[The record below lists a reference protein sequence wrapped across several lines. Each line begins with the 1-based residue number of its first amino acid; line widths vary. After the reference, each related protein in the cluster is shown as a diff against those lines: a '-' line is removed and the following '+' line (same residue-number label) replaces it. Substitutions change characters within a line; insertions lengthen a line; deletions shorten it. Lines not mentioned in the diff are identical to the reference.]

1 MYVYLENDYIISM
14 KDIVSIVD
22 YEKFIKSEDGKKYFD
37 VYKKMIVD
45 LSKDIKKSIVITNK
59 YIYISSYTARALYS
73 RGMEIGRASCRERV

>member
-37 VYKKMIVD
+37 VYKK
-45 LSKDIKKSIVITNK
+45 
-59 YIYISSYTARALYS
+59 IYSYN
-73 RGMEIGRASCRERV
+73 